1 MTKRQDEKDEKDAQ
15 EQQRRESQHRVDEA
29 ARRQASQREADDIR
43 KEWEGWE
50 QARKAQME
58 PAATSPAEPE
68 APKPP
73 PVFSV
78 ASRPPVDLS
87 REDGEPLGDIPAP
100 WVYTLIGMDG
110 TIGGALMADAEAE
123 WLDVGP
129 HHLRVEMIPVPSLPR
144 GVPVVFLPNALISEI
159 ADPKVSPPDVFSGQT
174 GLAGTAHECLMR
186 NYHSSPVI
194 DPKAAS
200 KTEKAKVARRVVYAD
215 PSKPAPKPSQKVTN
229 AA

>member
-15 EQQRRESQHRVDEA
+15 DQQRRESQQRVDEE
-29 ARRQASQREADDIR
+29 ARRRETLARQSAEEQRYKAAMAQAQSKPEA
-43 KEWEGWE
+43 K
-50 QARKAQME
+50 
-58 PAATSPAEPE
+58 AEPE

-100 WVYTLIGMDG
+100 WVYTLVGMDG

-129 HHLRVEMIPVPSLPR
+129 HHLRVEMVPVPTLTR
-144 GVPVVFLPNALISEI
+144 GVPVVFLPPAMISEV
-159 ADPKVSPPDVFSGQT
+159 ADPKVTPPDVFSGQT
-174 GLAGTAHECLMR
+174 GLAGTANEALMR
-186 NYHSSPVI
+186 NYHNRPLRGLAG
-194 DPKAAS
+194 AAS
-200 KTEKAKVARRVVYAD
+200 DSQKIARRVVIAD
-215 PSKPAPKPSQKVTN
+215 PAKPAPAKPAKK
-229 AA
+229 AANVD

>member
-1 MTKRQDEKDEKDAQ
+1 MTKRQDDEKAAH
-15 EQQRRESQHRVDEA
+15 ENQHRGMQQTPAGA
-29 ARRQASQREADDIR
+29 AAAQREADQIR
-43 KEWEGWE
+43 KEWEAKE
-50 QARKAQME
+50 QARKAQ
-58 PAATSPAEPE
+58 PAVKAEPE

-100 WVYTLIGMDG
+100 WVYTLVGMDG

-129 HHLRVEMIPVPSLPR
+129 HHLRVEMVPVPTLTR
-144 GVPVVFLPNALISEI
+144 GVPVVFLPPAMISEI

-186 NYHSSPVI
+186 NYHTGPVVNPLSSR
-194 DPKAAS
+194 PKS
-200 KTEKAKVARRVVYAD
+200 KVARRVVIAD
-215 PSKPAPKPSQKVTN
+215 PSKPAPAKQAKK
-229 AA
+229 AANVVD